1 MYIPLLLTINLSL
14 FDIQTREEQL
24 LQKLKTC
31 KTFIGVI
38 RRHDMANKKT
48 MNKAKTRTVTKNM
61 VKVKKILEL
70 VTFDIFDPS
79 DGDIES

>member
-1 MYIPLLLTINLSL
+1 
-14 FDIQTREEQL
+14 
-24 LQKLKTC
+24 
-31 KTFIGVI
+31 
-38 RRHDMANKKT
+38 MANKKT